1 MEDIYGNMTNDIF
14 LETLGKIFN
23 LEIEQARTGKDNS
36 KEINRLKEL
45 INYDEIEQDDI
56 DNEDI

>member
-1 MEDIYGNMTNDIF
+1 MEDIYGNMTNDILNDTLYKIAE
-14 LETLGKIFN
+14 LE
-23 LEIEQARTGKDNS
+23 LEQGLTGKDNS
-36 KEINRLKEL
+36 VEINRLKEL